1 MPGCSVER
9 EVVGGTA
16 WYRIS
21 GRFEGACAWNLTSK
35 MGSEPLSEVG
45 IDFSQVNDFSDYGIA
60 VVASALLDARGKN
73 VRLRGL
79 RQHQERVFQCFGVDA
94 RALQSGPVVTLAKDT
109 LPPLADK
116 VA

>member
-21 GRFEGACAWNLTSK
+21 GKFEGACAWDVAGRLQ
-35 MGSEPLSEVG
+35 SEPLGEVVL
-45 IDFSQVNDFSDYGIA
+45 DFSQVADFSDYGIGVIA
-60 VVASALLDARGKN
+60 TAISDSRKEIG
-73 VRLRGL
+73 LRGL
-79 RQHQERVFQCFGVDA
+79 RQHQEWVFKCFGVDPQ
-94 RALQSGPVVTLAKDT
+94 ALHHSAELVA
-109 LPPLADK
+109 LPDDAPPAADK

>member
-9 EVVGGTA
+9 EVVGGIA
-16 WYRIS
+16 WYRVS
-21 GRFEGACAWNLTSK
+21 GKFEGACAWHLTSK
-35 MGSEPLSEVG
+35 LQSEPLGAVM

-60 VVASALLDARGKN
+60 VVATALLDARTKS

-94 RALQSGPVVTLAKDT
+94 RGLQSGPLAALAPDE
-109 LPPLADK
+109 LPALADK